1 MKENNY
7 KQCSEGLGCFVR
19 FVVIYGKCRIGIK
32 SFLKVSEKIRGKC
45 KRKKLM
51 EENLQKPR
59 KYGNGCHRFSFGSN
73 NLLRVTL

>member
-7 KQCSEGLGCFVR
+7 KQCSEGLGRFMR

-51 EENLQKPR
+51 EENLKKTSKIR
-59 KYGNGCHRFSFGSN
+59 KRMSQIFM
-73 NLLRVTL
+73 LEVTTYFE